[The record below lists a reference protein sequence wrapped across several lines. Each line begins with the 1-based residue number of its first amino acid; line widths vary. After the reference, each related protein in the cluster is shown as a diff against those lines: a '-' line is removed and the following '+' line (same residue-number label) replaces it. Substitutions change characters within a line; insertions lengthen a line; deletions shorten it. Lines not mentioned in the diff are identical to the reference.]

1 MVAKSIKRTMAM
13 KTSLARLTPHLLSVL
28 RIVAAFLF
36 IAHGTQKLLGFPP
49 AAPRLQFA
57 LSLMGAAGV
66 IETVGG
72 SLMLL
77 GLFTRPVA
85 FVLSGQMAV
94 AYFIRHA
101 PGGTWPIMNG
111 GELAV
116 LFCFVWLLF
125 VAAGPG
131 PWSLDKLRKRA

>member
-1 MVAKSIKRTMAM
+1 MAM
-13 KTSLARLTPHLLSVL
+13 KTSLSRLTPHLLSVL
-28 RIVAAFLF
+28 RIVAALLF

-49 AAPRLQFA
+49 GPPRLQLA
-57 LSLMGAAGV
+57 LSLMGAAGM

-72 SLMLL
+72 ALMLL

-85 FVLSGQMAV
+85 FILSGQMAV
-94 AYFIRHA
+94 AYFMRHA
-101 PGGTWPIMNG
+101 PGGTFPILNG

-116 LFCFVWLLF
+116 LFCFLWLFF

-131 PWSLDKLRKRA
+131 PWSIDALRRRA

>member
-1 MVAKSIKRTMAM
+1 MAI
-13 KTSLARLTPHLLSVL
+13 KTSLSRLTPHLLSVL
-28 RIVAAFLF
+28 RVVAAFLF

-49 AAPRLQFA
+49 DAPRLQFA
-57 LSLMGAAGV
+57 VSLIGAAGV

-72 SLMLL
+72 TLMML
-77 GLFTRPVA
+77 GLFARPVA
-85 FVLSGQMAV
+85 FVLSGQMAA

-101 PGGTWPIMNG
+101 PRGQWPLLNG

-116 LFCFVWLLF
+116 LYCFLWLFF

-131 PWSLDKLRKRA
+131 PWSLDALRKRA